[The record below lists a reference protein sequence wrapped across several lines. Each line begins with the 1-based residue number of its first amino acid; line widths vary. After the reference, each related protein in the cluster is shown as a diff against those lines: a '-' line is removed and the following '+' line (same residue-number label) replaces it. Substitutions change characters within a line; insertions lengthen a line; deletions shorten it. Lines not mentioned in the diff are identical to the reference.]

1 MAVGVGLA
9 RGLDVV
15 VAVGDGATSCVD
27 VGVAAGVG
35 LAIGLDVGV
44 TVGVTVPVG
53 ATANSGAGVGVE
65 VGAGAG
71 SPHATPAVTASI
83 RTQMTKSL
91 FNSHPL
97 GRGAP
102 RCVGDGV
109 ASGAD
114 YIIC

>member
-15 VAVGDGATSCVD
+15 VAVGDGATSCV
-27 VGVAAGVG
+27 
-35 LAIGLDVGV
+35 DVGV